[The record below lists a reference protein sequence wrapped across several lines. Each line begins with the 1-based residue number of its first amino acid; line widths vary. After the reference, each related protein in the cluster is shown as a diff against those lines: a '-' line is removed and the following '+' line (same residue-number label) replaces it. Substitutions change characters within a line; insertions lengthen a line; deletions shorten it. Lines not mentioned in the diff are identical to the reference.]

1 MLLGLLRY
9 IRGYVRFTISGR
21 YPERFLNITSRCGIR
36 LWDVQ
41 RRGECFTACMY
52 RSDYRRIR
60 VTAHK
65 AGVKLR
71 HSEKGGL
78 PDFVSR
84 YRDRVGIVI
93 GGCAFILTVFVMSM
107 FVWSIDITGLDRVS
121 YIEMKE
127 ELREQGLYIGA
138 FKPMLDVQRIARNI
152 LLENHDVGWM
162 AVNLQGSYASVEIK
176 EEAPAPEVTDI
187 YAPCN
192 IKAKRDGVILR
203 IEALEG
209 STEIE
214 EGSGVIEG
222 QLLISGVMGDEQG
235 TSRLVHADA
244 RILARTTREASFSVE
259 EQQNDLQPSGE
270 FTERQSLMLFGLHLP
285 YRFGRVDSPYA
296 AVESFTDSPS
306 PLGTTLPVGIT
317 TERVNALSY
326 EERLMDENSA
336 KELLEKQSQLYE
348 LFSLSDCTVEDR
360 AYTLTDDN
368 GVFTLRVTYTCI
380 EDIAYSDP
388 IGTDENTD
396 LSRYVLPTEGKE

>member
-270 FTERQSLMLFGLHLP
+270 FAERQSLMLFGLRLP

-396 LSRYVLPTEGKE
+396 LSRYVLPTEAKE

>member
-259 EQQNDLQPSGE
+259 ERQNDLQPSGE
-270 FTERQSLMLFGLHLP
+270 FAERQSLMLFGLRLP

-396 LSRYVLPTEGKE
+396 LRRYVLPTEGKE